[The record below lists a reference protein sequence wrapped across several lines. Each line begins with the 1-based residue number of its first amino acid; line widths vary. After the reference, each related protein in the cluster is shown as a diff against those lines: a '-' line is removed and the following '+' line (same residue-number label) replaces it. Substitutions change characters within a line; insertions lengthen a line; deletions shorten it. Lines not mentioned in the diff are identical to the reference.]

1 MNHIFSQH
9 TKWINIA
16 KTFGADDLAEDF
28 VQDSYIKILDKEKV
42 NESLFYF
49 VLRNTIADHFRKEK
63 RECYY
68 IEPTQFITEEIYQHI
83 DTWHPYDRKLYL
95 LYINNGMSM
104 RDISKEVNISLTSIY
119 NTIKNCNKKILIF
132 INENHEI
139 EL

>member
-1 MNHIFSQH
+1 MNHIFIQH
-9 TKWINIA
+9 KKWINIA

-28 VQDSYIKILDKEKV
+28 VQDAYIKILDKEKV

-68 IEPTQFITEEIYQHI
+68 IEPTQFITEEIYSFI
-83 DTWHPYDRKLYL
+83 DTWNEHDKNIYL
-95 LYINNGMSM
+95 VYINHRISM
-104 RDISKEVNISLTSIY
+104 RELAKLSNITLPTIY
-119 NTIKNCNKKILIF
+119 NTIKNCNKKILTF
-132 INENHEI
+132 INENHEV

>member
-9 TKWINIA
+9 KKWINIA

-28 VQDSYIKILDKEKV
+28 VQDAYIKILDKEKV

-49 VLRNTIADHFRKEK
+49 VLRNTIADHFRKDK

-68 IEPTQFITEEIYQHI
+68 IEPTQFITEEIYQFI
-83 DTWHPYDRKLYL
+83 DTWHEHDKNLYL
-95 LYINNGMSM
+95 VYISYKVSM
-104 RDISKEVNISLTSIY
+104 RELAELSDISLTSIY
-119 NTIKNCNKKILIF
+119 NTIKNCNKKILTF
-132 INENHEI
+132 INENHEV